1 MPAGYRYQGVYY
13 ISAPRKA
20 YKFQLVQIQCRQS
33 LTSSLELIPASVRVT
48 EQVKPGGGMY
58 QAATKVNVLSF
69 EIYIIV
75 EADAVYISGKQHGVR
90 RYGKSYFG

>member
-1 MPAGYRYQGVYY
+1 MG
-13 ISAPRKA
+13 APRKA
-20 YKFQLVQIQCRQS
+20 YKFQLVKIQRRQS

-69 EIYIIV
+69 EIFVII
-75 EADAVYISGKQHGVR
+75 EADAVHLSGKQHRVR
-90 RYGKSYFG
+90 RYGKYCSALSESEAVA